1 MRTENREHLN
11 EGDFT
16 EEWSNY
22 FSSLLPLTTTRTV
35 IPVWHQCSPDPS
47 PADPTAFGPEFP
59 EYPQS
64 SVWSKSQQWN
74 AIFPRGHVVITP
86 TAYHNMLQGPGLSRG
101 DVTGIRDGFSCFLQQ
116 QLHYLQAL
124 YWTGRWEV
132 LWFLFLFTQKQWQN
146 ASHQATAG
154 PSSPPLCWGLNLCKR
169 DTKRRCRKALRQ
181 SDTCNGHTSSALT
194 RSTLH

>member
-16 EEWSNY
+16 ECRSEGIIFPLCFRSRWQEL
-22 FSSLLPLTTTRTV
+22 SSRCDISAALNLKPPPPLYT
-35 IPVWHQCSPDPS
+35 
-47 PADPTAFGPEFP
+47 DPTALAPEFP

-74 AIFPRGHVVITP
+74 TIFPRGHVVITP
-86 TAYHNMLQGPGLSRG
+86 TAYHNMLQGPGLSRE
-101 DVTGIRDGFSCFLQQ
+101 DVTGIRDGFSCFLQL
-116 QLHYLQAL
+116 QLQYLDTL

-132 LWFLFLFTQKQWQN
+132 LWFLFFFTQEQWQN

-154 PSSPPLCWGLNLCKR
+154 
-169 DTKRRCRKALRQ
+169 Q
-181 SDTCNGHTSSALT
+181 S
-194 RSTLH
+194 